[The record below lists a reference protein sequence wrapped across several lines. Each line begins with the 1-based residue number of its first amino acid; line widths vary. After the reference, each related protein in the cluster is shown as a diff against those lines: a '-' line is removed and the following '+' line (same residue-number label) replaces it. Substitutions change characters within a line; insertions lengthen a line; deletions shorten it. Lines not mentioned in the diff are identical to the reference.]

1 MSHCEIDGVAYE
13 QHALPPGRRVCDGC
27 VGQYDDDALCGRL
40 PACHHR
46 LIWVSV
52 NPPLTPLQQYY
63 AALEQEVG

>member
-1 MSHCEIDGVAYE
+1 MSHCEIDGAAYE
-13 QHALPPGRRVCDGC
+13 QRRLQPGMGVCGGC
-27 VGQYDDDALCGRL
+27 VGERDYTLCSRL
-40 PACHHR
+40 SNCQHW